1 VTVDGYYANVAQPV
15 RPPVEAKRQAAVDHV
30 LTVARELVVVS
41 GLDATMDQI
50 AEASGVSRRTLFR
63 YFDSREKLI
72 AASFAA
78 GMADFGRELPSY
90 EGDLERWRRA
100 LCDATHRMNAT
111 IGLGYFEL
119 TWRSDLPPDLKS
131 MERKLRR
138 TRRKDMTRVAQK
150 LWYAAG
156 GTGDA
161 PDLLAV
167 TVAAQLS
174 AFFTAA
180 VMTDVGPRWQTAADL
195 AYTAILRT
203 LRDERAIDRRD

>member
-1 VTVDGYYANVAQPV
+1 M
-15 RPPVEAKRQAAVDHV
+15 
-30 LTVARELVVVS
+30 LTAARELVVVS

-50 AEASGVSRRTLFR
+50 AESSGVSRRTLFR

-78 GMADFGRELPSY
+78 GMADFGRELPTY
-90 EGDLERWRRA
+90 DGDLEQWLRA

-119 TWRSDLPPDLKS
+119 TWRSDLPPELAT

-138 TRRKDMTRVAQK
+138 ARRRDMNGVARK
-150 LWYAAG
+150 LWHAVG
-156 GTGDA
+156 GLGDA
-161 PDLLAV
+161 PAMLGA

-195 AYTAILRT
+195 AYDGILRT
-203 LRDERAIDRRD
+203 LREEQASVGRG

>member
-1 VTVDGYYANVAQPV
+1 MAQPA
-15 RPPVEAKRQAAVDHV
+15 RPPAEAKRQAAIDHV
-30 LTVARELVVVS
+30 LTAARELVVVS

-90 EGDLERWRRA
+90 GGDLEQWLRA

-119 TWRSDLPPDLKS
+119 TWRSDLPPELAA

-138 TRRKDMTRVAQK
+138 TRRREMNGVARK
-150 LWYAAG
+150 LWHAAG
-156 GTGDA
+156 GVDDA
-161 PDLLAV
+161 PDVLAA
-167 TVAAQLS
+167 TVMAQLS

-180 VMTDVGPRWQTAADL
+180 VITDVGPRWQTAADL
-195 AYTAILRT
+195 AFNSILRT
-203 LRDERAIDRRD
+203 LREQRTLAGQGMT